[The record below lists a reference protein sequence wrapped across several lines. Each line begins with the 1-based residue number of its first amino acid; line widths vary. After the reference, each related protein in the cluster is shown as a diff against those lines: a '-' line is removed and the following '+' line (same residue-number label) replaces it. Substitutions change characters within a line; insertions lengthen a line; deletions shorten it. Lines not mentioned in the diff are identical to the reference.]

1 MFSIGK
7 RTLQIVNLTAF
18 LVLMG
23 CVFLAKEPTEKLIY
37 FGVAVIQ
44 LYSAIIAWLPIE
56 VADKSHWVFFK
67 PVALLEEI
75 KRVETEKK
83 ILVTQIKA
91 INPSYNVTDIAKM
104 RVAFLRDV
112 LEMEQEL
119 AAHENKLRIARK
131 SWDTGRLPES
141 QNDQP

>member
-18 LVLMG
+18 LVLMV
-23 CVFLAKEPTEKLIY
+23 CVFFAKEPIEKLIY
-37 FGVAVIQ
+37 FAAAVMQ
-44 LYSAIIAWLPIE
+44 LYSAIIVWLPRE

-75 KRVETEKK
+75 QRVEAEKK
-83 ILVTQIKA
+83 ILVAQIKA
-91 INPSYNVTDIAKM
+91 INPSYDTTDIERM
-104 RVAFLRDV
+104 QVAFLRDV

-119 AAHENKLRIARK
+119 ATHEDKLRIARK
-131 SWDTGRLPES
+131 NWDTGRLPES
-141 QNDQP
+141 QND